1 MTMPRTPSRNSEAL
15 IAELVGGLEPVKPL
29 RLGTGMAL
37 TLVAAAAAT
46 VLVVALYGLRA
57 DLAAGRFDPMHLVST
72 GLFLGLGLAA
82 SFAVIVMSRPLVG
95 NEHGGWRWAAGMA
108 GALPLAAVIIGLS
121 RGADTIPLH
130 LADHGM
136 QCFTVGAAASLL
148 VFAALVVWLR
158 RGAPT
163 APDRAGLVAG
173 IAAGAFG
180 TFAFALHCPDNDI
193 VHIGLW
199 HSAPVFAMAL
209 LGRAIV
215 PRLIRW

>member
-1 MTMPRTPSRNSEAL
+1 MTMPRTSSRNSEAL

-95 NEHGGWRWAAGMA
+95 SEHSGWRWAAGMA
-108 GALPLAAVIIGLS
+108 GALPVAALVTAVS
-121 RGADTIPLH
+121 RGAEAWRAGP
-130 LADHGM
+130 ANHGLE
-136 QCFTVGAAASLL
+136 CLVIGGSASLI
-148 VFAALVVWLR
+148 VFAALVAWLR

-163 APDRAGLVAG
+163 APDTAGLVAG

-180 TFAFALHCPDNDI
+180 TFAFALHCPYNDI

>member
-1 MTMPRTPSRNSEAL
+1 MTMDRNSDAL
-15 IAELVGGLEPVKPL
+15 IAQLVERLEPVRPL
-29 RLGTGMAL
+29 RFGAGLGLVLGAAA
-37 TLVAAAAAT
+37 VAA
-46 VLVVALYGLRA
+46 VVVNGLFGLRP
-57 DLAAGRFDPMHLVST
+57 DLAAGRFDPMHVVST

-82 SFAVIVMSRPLVG
+82 SVTVIVMSRPLVG
-95 NEHGGWRWAAGMA
+95 SDHSGWRWAAGMA
-108 GALPLAAVIIGLS
+108 ALLPLAALIVGLS
-121 RGADTIPLH
+121 RGGVAALMTP
-130 LADHGM
+130 ADHGV
-136 QCFTVGAAASLL
+136 QCFLVGGAASLI
-148 VFAALVVWLR
+148 VFAALIGWLR

-199 HSAPVFAMAL
+199 HSAPVFAMAA